1 MNLPKP
7 PNMATLGTMSDLGN
21 DIYLQT
27 EEDRVRLRKE
37 AEDERG
43 RREAR
48 EDGDRYSEMQRVNAP
63 EVDQP
68 LVQKKF
74 RIEMRFSG
82 TDDGGSEKLEW
93 FYGTV
98 TRLVNKKK
106 RSVEITWDKSCL
118 HKDDLRKTTNV
129 LLINRWNDKVP
140 VAGTWRQYIP

>member
-1 MNLPKP
+1 M
-7 PNMATLGTMSDLGN
+7 
-21 DIYLQT
+21 
-27 EEDRVRLRKE
+27 VR
-37 AEDERG
+37 
-43 RREAR
+43 
-48 EDGDRYSEMQRVNAP
+48 
-63 EVDQP
+63 
-68 LVQKKF
+68 KKF

-118 HKDDLRKTTNV
+118 HKEDLRKMTNV
-129 LLINRWNDKVP
+129 LLINLWNDKVP